1 MKQLLTDCEKYV
13 MTFFNLLTLSEQGI
27 FDVVSNLG
35 SLAARFIFRPAEE
48 SAYFFFSQLWARGE
62 PVESQNEENYEKVTT
77 GLSRLLRMMSYL
89 GNFKSN
95 F

>member
-48 SAYFFFSQLWARGE
+48 QSC
-62 PVESQNEENYEKVTT
+62 NEDASKIFGKAN
-77 GLSRLLRMMSYL
+77 
-89 GNFKSN
+89 
-95 F
+95 